1 MPTIVEVPGHGE
13 VEFPDG
19 MTDEQIST
27 AIRSQGAGSPPS
39 QVAAPARAPDSGLTR
54 FGQGVADPIV
64 GLGQKVAHGAAALAS
79 PIPGLGPMLAENA
92 ATYDD
97 FTRQREADY
106 SAPEGIDWARIGGN
120 VASPLN
126 LAAGVRATQLAAKLP
141 LLARMGIAVPTGASL
156 GLTQPVTQGEFGEET
171 AKQGAIGGLLGPAAE
186 LGGTAVARGIAPRIT
201 DAARKLIGENI
212 RLTPGQML
220 GGAWKATEDKAMS
233 LPILGDAIRGARGRS
248 IDDFNRAAANRVLE
262 PIGESV
268 PKTAETGRSLV
279 ADVQDRVSAVY
290 DKLVPQLKFDVNDA
304 QFIAELRTLQQATS
318 GLPKQEADRFN
329 SILGRELAGRI
340 QGGQLTGRA
349 FKEAESQIGRL
360 AREYATSTDAYQ
372 KELGQALQGVV
383 TSMRGGLTRS
393 NPQHAQAL
401 RAVNEAYANLVRF
414 EGAAAM
420 RGAKEGVVSP
430 ANLGAAVKS
439 ANKSVRKREYAR
451 GDALMQ
457 DLSDAA
463 EGTIPSVIPDSGTAS
478 RIALGVGLGGSSVVE
493 PNILAAL
500 LAGGSLYTRPGQ
512 AAFRAY
518 LTPGTAR
525 NVLAGIPQR
534 GAIGASSAAIPL
546 VYQGGNQ

>member
-19 MTDEQIST
+19 MSDEQIST
-27 AIRSQGAGSPPS
+27 AIRTSMAPAA
-39 QVAAPARAPDSGLTR
+39 AAPATQAPDSGLTR

-64 GLGQKVAHGAAALAS
+64 GIGQKVAHGAAALAS

-97 FTRQREADY
+97 FAKQREADY
-106 SAPEGIDWARIGGN
+106 SAPEGVDWARIGGN

-186 LGGTAVARGIAPRIT
+186 LGGTVASRLIAPKIT

-220 GGAWKATEDKAMS
+220 GGAAKTIEDKAMNV
-233 LPILGDAIRGARGRS
+233 LPVLGDAIRGARARS
-248 IDDFNRAAANRVLE
+248 VDDFNRAAANRVLK
-262 PIGESV
+262 PIGQSV
-268 PKTAETGRSLV
+268 DETADAGRSLV
-279 ADVQDRVSAVY
+279 ADVQDRVSGVY
-290 DKLVPQLKFDVNDA
+290 DKLIPKLRFDVNDP
-304 QFIAELRTLQQATS
+304 QFIGELRTIQQATR

-329 SILGRELAGRI
+329 AIMGRELAGRI
-340 QGGQLTGRA
+340 QNGTLTGEA
-349 FKEAESQIGRL
+349 FKAAESQLGRL

-372 KELGQALQGVV
+372 KELGQALQSVV

-463 EGTIPSVIPDSGTAS
+463 EGTIPSVIPDSGTAG
-478 RIALGVGLGGSSVVE
+478 RLALGLGATYLE